1 MLGATEYIAIA
12 GVLATALGAVVT
24 WLVMKRQFSSKR
36 LTYSFEV
43 EPIVRNSD
51 PDLSKDLKVFF
62 KGEELPEPTL
72 LDIRVSNTGYAAIE
86 NVEVVVALSG
96 VTYLIPGYFVDIP
109 DGYSRLWD
117 IERTDAEEC
126 MIKLKH
132 INPKQ
137 VARVRLLMDE
147 LPKGEPR
154 ISCAMP
160 NVECKRSRSVTN
172 RVLLEAIA
180 TALVGKILPPL

>member
-1 MLGATEYIAIA
+1 MANSVRSTNLLGTSDYIAIA
-12 GVLATALGAVVT
+12 GVLATALGAMAT
-24 WLVMKRQFSSKR
+24 WLVMKRQFASKR
-36 LTYSFEV
+36 LAYSFEV

-51 PDLSKDLKVFF
+51 PDLSRDLKIFF
-62 KGEELPEPTL
+62 KGEELPEPAL
-72 LDIRVSNTGYAAIE
+72 LDIRITNTGYIAIE
-86 NVEVVVALSG
+86 KAEVVVALPG

-126 MIKLKH
+126 TIKLEH

-160 NVECKRSRSVTN
+160 NVECKRSR
-172 RVLLEAIA
+172 
-180 TALVGKILPPL
+180 